1 MDYPNFGNG
10 WEIAHTDLPTVQ
22 IICRDKDFEERLTI
36 HEDWAVHQSLHTV
49 LDVCEQAYVDWLEK
63 RWLSKQ

>member
-1 MDYPNFGNG
+1 MSYPNLGSG
-10 WEIAHTDLPTVQ
+10 WEIAHADLPVVQ

-36 HEDWAVHQSLHTV
+36 HEDWSGQQLHVV
-49 LDVCEQAYVDWLEK
+49 LDVCEQAYLDWIEK